1 MTLLII
7 LAVLFATLFIVI
19 PMIEKSKL
27 RISDE
32 ETVKISRWIWP
43 LIMILLIT
51 QLIMFAFR

>member
-32 ETVKISRWIWP
+32 ETAKISRWIWP

>member
-7 LAVLFATLFIVI
+7 LAVLFATLFLVI
-19 PMIEKSKL
+19 PLIEKSKV

-32 ETVKISRWIWP
+32 ETSKISRWIWP

-51 QLIMFAFR
+51 QLIMLAF